1 MVRPDRDSLF
11 AAGAAVVVAV
21 AVGPTVFAVARQL
34 NIGQRWTGLVVMG
47 LGTTSIAV
55 VLWGALSTPQR
66 RRRES
71 ADDGGDIRS
80 RLAGHVPLFGS
91 TALLTAAVVLNE
103 VARRG

>member
-1 MVRPDRDSLF
+1 MARPDRDSLF

-21 AVGPTVFAVARQL
+21 AVGLTVFAVARQL
-34 NIGQRWTGLVVMG
+34 NMGQRWTALVVMG
-47 LGTTSIAV
+47 LGATSIAV

-66 RRRES
+66 RGRE

-80 RLAGHVPLFGS
+80 RLAGHVPLLGS